1 MFILYTICILN
12 RKMEKFKKLLNESV
26 KEMEKVDGIT
36 LFKIVKIFNKL
47 TLFSSSLVNRF
58 KKDMEYYDTVKI
70 F

>member
-1 MFILYTICILN
+1 
-12 RKMEKFKKLLNESV
+12 MEKFKKLLNESV

-58 KKDMEYYDTVKI
+58 KKDMEYYDIVKI

>member
-1 MFILYTICILN
+1 
-12 RKMEKFKKLLNESV
+12 MEKFKKLLNESV